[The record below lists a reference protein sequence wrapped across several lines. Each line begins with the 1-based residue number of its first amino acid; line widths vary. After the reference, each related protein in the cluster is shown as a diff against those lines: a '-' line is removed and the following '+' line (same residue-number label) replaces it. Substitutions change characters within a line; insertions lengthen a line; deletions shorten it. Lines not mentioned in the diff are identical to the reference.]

1 MGAGFRTV
9 VRFLRTLFFGHGRAS
24 EKFAHQLCI
33 NFLRNS
39 APLSFPP
46 CDRRREGG
54 FPRGVVVFGP
64 DSSSYRGHTRPRS
77 FRAHG
82 VVLVRATVVA
92 SGAGSRATARGGRL
106 LRRPSVG
113 RPSVGRLLRRPS
125 VGRPSVGRPSVG
137 RPSVRLPRLARLVL
151 VPVRVFA
158 SRGVVASL
166 PSPRPRVPRH
176 RRRRDGRARREIHED
191 RG

>member
-1 MGAGFRTV
+1 MRPFVRFFRTFYWPPYDF
-9 VRFLRTLFFGHGRAS
+9 RRR
-24 EKFAHQLCI
+24 
-33 NFLRNS
+33 RNS

-92 SGAGSRATARGGRL
+92 PGAGSRATARGGRL

-125 VGRPSVGRPSVG
+125 VGRPSVVRPSVG
-137 RPSVRLPRLARLVL
+137 RPCVRLPRLARLVL

-176 RRRRDGRARREIHED
+176 RRRRDGRARCEIHED